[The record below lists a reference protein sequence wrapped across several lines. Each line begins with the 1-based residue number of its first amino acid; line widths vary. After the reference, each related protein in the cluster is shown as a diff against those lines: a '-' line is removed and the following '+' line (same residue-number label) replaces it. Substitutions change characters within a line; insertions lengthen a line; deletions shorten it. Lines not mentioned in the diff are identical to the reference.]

1 MTKREKVKKKNEATK
16 NQAKVNLAELEK
28 RNNKIRAELK
38 YHVKIHKASVALVER
53 VSGLEL

>member
-1 MTKREKVKKKNEATK
+1 MTKREKVKKKNEAT